1 MRRSSR
7 SPPRRSRSPTRRG
20 SSNAPRHS
28 SPSRGRD
35 GRDYKTAYLALKAS
49 NDIQQKKRARKAEKG
64 ASTQAMGRGIRMV
77 AALFG
82 EVATIIQEAEA
93 YQLAP
98 LDDVDFD
105 ESTKDLSEE
114 QKSYLQENTR
124 ERNLAA
130 YAQIKRIVPNIQQKL
145 LMYENEDCVD
155 ELVEFYASLQKG
167 ANDSRSDDFSRVSAA
182 LGNWIN
188 QERDRPDLAVFDHTP
203 PIIDQDGKTIK
214 QYAPLLSDDRETRG
228 VQNDYCLGLLAPI
241 EHDVADEEIRI
252 ALRGNSTTIKLNE
265 SFYARLFYSGFQGD
279 PEDVDNGFLKSR
291 YLVKG
296 YKSIFTGPASAKE
309 HAENPPE
316 KRPRTS
322 GKAIRKPP
330 CEILHMKGQVTGRS
344 IGYVCVIEHQGL
356 TTARQWT
363 PEYYGISYPQM
374 YNFIVDYF
382 EAPLPGTPERAHAD
396 ALLKWWNQ
404 QIFPNHASS
413 ASTNST
419 AVNSMAK
426 LRAQR
431 LARAEAEAAAV
442 AAEAEAEAA
451 AAAQAEAAAAAAAG
465 DGVAAGDEA

>member
-1 MRRSSR
+1 
-7 SPPRRSRSPTRRG
+7 
-20 SSNAPRHS
+20 
-28 SPSRGRD
+28 
-35 GRDYKTAYLALKAS
+35 
-49 NDIQQKKRARKAEKG
+49 
-64 ASTQAMGRGIRMV
+64 MGRGIRMV

-98 LDDVDFD
+98 LDDVEFD
-105 ESTKDLSEE
+105 ESMEDLSEE
-114 QKSYLQENTR
+114 QKSYLNEKR
-124 ERNLAA
+124 EGERNLAA

-145 LMYENEDCVD
+145 LMYEKDDRVD
-155 ELVEFYASLQKG
+155 ELVGFYASLQKG

-203 PIIDQDGKTIK
+203 PITDQDGKTIK
-214 QYAPLLSDDRETRG
+214 QYAPLLSDDHETRG

-241 EHDVADEEIRI
+241 EHDVADEKIRI

-265 SFYARLFYSGFQGD
+265 SFYACLFYSDFQGD
-279 PEDVDNGFLKSR
+279 PDDVDTGFLKSR

-296 YKSIFTGPASAKE
+296 YKSIFT
-309 HAENPPE
+309 
-316 KRPRTS
+316 

-382 EAPLPGTPERAHAD
+382 ETPLPGTPERAHAD

-404 QIFPNHASS
+404 QIFPNHVSS

-431 LARAEAEAAAV
+431 LARAEAQV
-442 AAEAEAEAA
+442 AEAEVAAAARAEAA
-451 AAAQAEAAAAAAAG
+451 A
-465 DGVAAGDEA
+465 DD